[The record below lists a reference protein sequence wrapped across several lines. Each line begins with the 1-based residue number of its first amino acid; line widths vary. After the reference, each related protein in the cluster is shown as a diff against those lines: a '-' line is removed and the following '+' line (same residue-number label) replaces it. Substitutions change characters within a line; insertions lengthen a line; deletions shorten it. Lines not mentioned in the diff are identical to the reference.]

1 MLSKEMVVHELVV
14 LNRFMV
20 VFHYR
25 RMENVGLNINNTS
38 YKITITWDSIS
49 SYLKND
55 LNEILRYL
63 P

>member
-25 RMENVGLNINNTS
+25 RMKNVGLHINNTS